1 MFKYVDI
8 VNNRRKDKDTSTWV
22 WRQKMKL
29 ETKPPPQKWRKK
41 KKRLYDVNKVQE
53 HKRKY
58 LQTLSRAPQVGS
70 WWRWGP
76 RCRPCDPH
84 TLWPAGTPLWT
95 WSLWN
100 WTQSDGNIK
109 PMLTRTR
116 KSQIIPDVSLTGFL
130 HTSPSQTPPN
140 IPRSIMSLE
149 VTEGSYIKICKKC
162 L

>member
-1 MFKYVDI
+1 M
-8 VNNRRKDKDTSTWV
+8 
-22 WRQKMKL
+22 
-29 ETKPPPQKWRKK
+29 KK

-130 HTSPSQTPPN
+130 HTSPSQPPPKHSKIHN
-140 IPRSIMSLE
+140 VTRGDWGVLHKNMQEMSLSLFRIGQIVQHTQRE
-149 VTEGSYIKICKKC
+149 APDKCKTNNGNNKNETETKHF
-162 L
+162 